1 MLNTQLNFI
10 FCAKS
15 LYCNTFKIVREAIME
30 SEKNPT
36 YDIANEKK
44 LILKEYRALLR
55 SLKQNITKQGKKN
68 IREAF
73 ELAMES
79 HANMRRKSGEPYIF
93 HPIAVAQ
100 IASGEMGLD
109 VTSVICALLHDV
121 VEDTEVTLE
130 EIEHRFGKEVAKIV
144 DGLTKISGVFD
155 MNSSIQAENFRK
167 LLLTLNDD
175 IRVILVKLA
184 DRLHNMRTLDSLRR
198 DKQLKIASETLYLY
212 APLAH
217 RMGLYA
223 IKTEM
228 EDLALKYTEPLL
240 YKEIATKLNETK
252 RERSKF
258 INDFIR
264 PLKETL
270 EKRGFDFEIYGRPKS
285 IFSIF
290 HKIKNKG
297 VPFEEIYDLFAI
309 RVILHSTP
317 ENEKS
322 DCWGVYS
329 TITDIYK
336 PSPDRLRDWLSNPKT
351 NGYEALHTTVM
362 SNSGKWVEIQIRT
375 DRMHEIAEKGFAAHW
390 KYKDKSD
397 DNSLDAW
404 LLRVQNV
411 LSNTE
416 ENAIELVNDFRA
428 ELLNDEVFVFT
439 PKGDLRKIRKGA
451 TALDFAFE
459 VHSAVGRHCIGAKVN
474 TKLVPLSHILK
485 NGDQVE
491 ILTSK
496 KQVPNEDWLAFVTT
510 AKAKSVIKQSLKED
524 KRNISELGK
533 AELEKKLKLL
543 KIEDSEANIL
553 LLCHYFKAP
562 SNSELYY
569 DIATKKVDL
578 HSLEK
583 LEVIAGK
590 IKLPRPKEDNK
601 SDDKHFDNAV
611 KEALKKNAELLIM
624 GESSDKIDYKFASCC
639 NPVPGDDVFG
649 FITVSEGIK
658 IHRTNCPNAV
668 QMMAKYSYRIVKTKW
683 TKQHNIAFLTGIKIN
698 GIDDVGLVNK
708 ITNIITGQMNLNMR
722 SISFDSE
729 DGIFEGKI
737 MIYVHDTDEL
747 DNLSNRLQ
755 ELEGILS
762 VERFETQEQ

>member
-1 MLNTQLNFI
+1 
-10 FCAKS
+10 
-15 LYCNTFKIVREAIME
+15 ME
-30 SEKNPT
+30 TTPSF
-36 YDIANEKK
+36 DIEQENK

-55 SLKQNITKQGKKN
+55 LLKNNISKHDKKN

-79 HANMRRKSGEPYIF
+79 HSSMRRKSGEPYIL
-93 HPIAVAQ
+93 HPLSVAQ
-100 IASGEMGLD
+100 IAAGEMGLD

-130 EIEHRFGKEVAKIV
+130 EIEHRFNKEIAKIV
-144 DGLTKISGVFD
+144 DGLTKIAGVFD
-155 MNSSIQAENFRK
+155 MNSSMQAENFRK

-228 EDLALKYTEPLL
+228 EDLSLKFTEPDL
-240 YKEIATKLNETK
+240 YKEIARKLNETK
-252 RERSKF
+252 KERSKF

-264 PLKETL
+264 PLKEEL
-270 EKRGFDFEIYGRPKS
+270 DRRGFDCDIYGRPKS
-285 IFSIF
+285 IYSIYN
-290 HKIKNKG
+290 KIKNKH
-297 VPFEEIYDLFAI
+297 VPFEEIFDLFAI
-309 RVILHSTP
+309 RIILRSKP
-317 ENEKS
+317 DMEKS
-322 DCWGVYS
+322 DCWSVYS

-362 SNSGKWVEIQIRT
+362 SNVGKWVEIQIRT
-375 DRMHEIAEKGFAAHW
+375 ERMHEIAEKGFAAHW
-390 KYKDKSD
+390 KYKENSSD
-397 DNSLDAW
+397 NALDVW
-404 LLRVQNV
+404 LEKVQNV

-416 ENAIELVNDFRA
+416 DNAIELVNDFRT
-428 ELLNDEVFVFT
+428 ELLNEEIFVFT
-439 PKGDLRKIRKGA
+439 PKGDLKKIRKGA

-459 VHSAVGRHCIGAKVN
+459 VHSAIGRKCIGAKVN
-474 TKLVPLSHILK
+474 TKLVPLSHKLR

-491 ILTSK
+491 ILTSN
-496 KQVPNEDWLAFVTT
+496 KQLPNEDWLNFVTT
-510 AKAKSVIKQSLKED
+510 TKARSAIKQSLKDD
-524 KRNISELGK
+524 KRRISQEGRL
-533 AELEKKLKLL
+533 ELEKKLKAF

-553 LLCHYFKAP
+553 LLCNYFKVISP
-562 SNSELYY
+562 MDLYFEVASKQ
-569 DIATKKVDL
+569 INLADL
-578 HSLEK
+578 GK
-583 LEVIAGK
+583 LETVAGK
-590 IKLPRPKEDNK
+590 IKLPRPKELENK
-601 SDDKHFDNAV
+601 AEVQSFDLAV

-649 FITVSEGIK
+649 FITINEGIK

-668 QMMAKYSYRIVKTKW
+668 QLMAKYSYRIVKTKW
-683 TKQHNIAFLTGIKIN
+683 TKQHNIAFLTGIKVS

-708 ITNIITGQMNLNMR
+708 ITNVITGQMNLNMR
-722 SISFDSE
+722 SISFESE
-729 DGIFEGKI
+729 EGIFEGKI
-737 MIYVHDTDEL
+737 MIYVHDTTEL
-747 DNLSNRLQ
+747 DDLCEKLL
-755 ELEGILS
+755 ELDGILS
-762 VERFETQEQ
+762 VERFEAEEK

>member
-1 MLNTQLNFI
+1 MHMEPTLKIDLEAENKFI
-10 FCAKS
+10 LKQYRILLKS
-15 LYCNTFKIVREAIME
+15 LKTNV
-30 SEKNPT
+30 
-36 YDIANEKK
+36 
-44 LILKEYRALLR
+44 
-55 SLKQNITKQGKKN
+55 TKQDKKN
-68 IREAF
+68 IRAAF
-73 ELAMES
+73 ELAMDS
-79 HANMRRKSGEPYIF
+79 HKDMRRKSGEPYIL
-93 HPIAVAQ
+93 HPIEVAR
-100 IASGEMGLD
+100 ITSEEMGLD
-109 VTSVICALLHDV
+109 VTSVICALIHDV
-121 VEDTEVTLE
+121 VEDTEVTLDE
-130 EIEHRFGKEVAKIV
+130 VEQRFNKDVAKIV
-144 DGLTKISGVFD
+144 DGLTKIAGVFD

-217 RMGLYA
+217 RMGLYG

-228 EDLALKYTEPLL
+228 EDLSLKFTEPDF
-240 YKEIATKLNETK
+240 YKEIARKINETK

-264 PLKETL
+264 PLKEEL
-270 EKRGFDFEIYGRPKS
+270 EKKGFDFEIYGRPKS

-290 HKIKNKG
+290 NKIKIKH

-309 RVILHSTP
+309 RIILKSTP

-362 SNSGKWVEIQIRT
+362 SNVGKWVEIQIRT
-375 DRMHEIAEKGFAAHW
+375 ERMHEVAEKGFAAHW
-390 KYKDKSD
+390 KYKEGVQ
-397 DNSLDAW
+397 DNALDVW
-404 LLRVQNV
+404 LEKVQNV

-416 ENAIELVNDFRA
+416 NNAIDLVNDFRT
-428 ELLNDEVFVFT
+428 ELLNEEIFVFT
-439 PKGDLRKIRKGA
+439 PKGDLKKVRKGA

-459 VHSAVGRHCIGAKVN
+459 VHSDIGKKCIGAKVN
-474 TKLVPLSHILK
+474 TKLVPLSHTLK

-496 KQVPNEDWLAFVTT
+496 KQLPNEDWLNFVTT
-510 AKAKSVIKQSLKED
+510 SKAKTVIKQSLKEH
-524 KRNISELGK
+524 KKVAFQLGRE
-533 AELEKKLKLL
+533 ELEKKLKLL
-543 KIEDSEANIL
+543 KIENSEANLIL
-553 LLCHYFKAP
+553 LFNFFKRTSP
-562 SNSELYY
+562 QDLFF
-569 DIATKKVDL
+569 DIAEKRINLHDL
-578 HSLEK
+578 NI

-590 IKLPRPKEDNK
+590 IKLPKLKEPDNK
-601 SDDKHFDNAV
+601 KQDAQFDDAI
-611 KEALKKNAELLIM
+611 KETLKKNAELLIM
-624 GESSDKIDYKFASCC
+624 GESSDKIDYKFAPCC

-649 FITVSEGIK
+649 FLTINDGIK

-668 QMMAKYSYRIVKTKW
+668 QLMAKYSYRVIKTKW
-683 TKQHNIAFLTGIKIN
+683 THQHNIAFLTGIRIN

-722 SISFDSE
+722 SISFESE
-729 DGIFEGKI
+729 DGVFEGNI
-737 MIYVHDTDEL
+737 MIYVHDTEEL
-747 DNLSNRLQ
+747 NQLSEKLQ
-755 ELEGILS
+755 ELDGILS
-762 VERFETQEQ
+762 VERYEAEEKS

>member
-1 MLNTQLNFI
+1 
-10 FCAKS
+10 
-15 LYCNTFKIVREAIME
+15 ME
-30 SEKNPT
+30 TAPI
-36 YDIANEKK
+36 YDIENEKQ
-44 LILKEYRALLR
+44 LILKAYRALLR
-55 SLKQNITKQGKKN
+55 SLKENISKQDKKR

-73 ELAMES
+73 DLAMES
-79 HANMRRKSGEPYIF
+79 HSNMRRKSGEPYIF

-121 VEDTEVTLE
+121 VEDTDVTLE
-130 EIEHRFGKEVAKIV
+130 EIEHQFGKEVAKIV

-228 EDLALKYTEPLL
+228 EDLALKFTEPEM
-240 YKEIATKLNETK
+240 YKEIATKLAETK

-264 PLKETL
+264 PLKEVL
-270 EKRGFDFEIYGRPKS
+270 EKRGFEFDIYGRPKS

-290 HKIKNKG
+290 NKIKNKG

-309 RVILHSTP
+309 RIILHSRP

-336 PSPDRLRDWLSNPKT
+336 PSPDRLRDWLSNPKA

-404 LLRVQNV
+404 LERVHNV

-416 ENAIELVNDFRA
+416 DNAIELVNDFRS
-428 ELLNDEVFVFT
+428 ELLNEEVFVFT
-439 PKGDLRKIRKGA
+439 PKGDLKKIRRGA

-459 VHSAVGRHCIGAKVN
+459 VHSAVGKHCIGAKVN
-474 TKLVPLSHILK
+474 TKLVPLSHVLK

-496 KQVPNEDWLAFVTT
+496 KQHPNEDWLNFVTT
-510 AKAKSVIKQSLKED
+510 SKARNVIKQALKDD
-524 KRNISELGK
+524 KRRIAEDGK
-533 AELEKKLKLL
+533 TELEKKLKAL
-543 KIEDSEANIL
+543 KIEDSEANL
-553 LLCHYFKAP
+553 LLLLHHFKRV
-562 SNSELYY
+562 SNGDLFY

-578 HSLEK
+578 SSIER

-590 IKLPRPKEDNK
+590 IKLPRPKEEEKTDN
-601 SDDKHFDNAV
+601 HFDNAV
-611 KEALKKNAELLIM
+611 REALKKNAELLIM

-722 SISFDSE
+722 SISFDSQ
-729 DGIFEGKI
+729 DGIFEGRI
-737 MIYVHDTDEL
+737 MIYVHDTEEL
-747 DNLSNRLQ
+747 NDLSDRLQ
-755 ELEGILS
+755 ELDGILS